1 MTNQIG
7 WQESEG
13 QRVRHLAKDGGENA
27 AGSKYIP
34 QCHYDFYY
42 WETEDEEPQT
52 GKLNVQSWAFLLVM
66 VQSQYVATNCTS

>member
-1 MTNQIG
+1 MQTVENVNYALWCGTNRQMTNQIG
-7 WQESEG
+7 WQESEW

-52 GKLNVQSWAFLLVM
+52 ERK
-66 VQSQYVATNCTS
+66 T